1 MAEILDPILCPAGL
15 LSSSLWR
22 GLGRT
27 PWFSEKGL
35 KALLDSLNQ
44 ARDPFISGL
53 FLACHRKEG
62 IKQFNSYTTFD
73 VDKMAI
79 ARIS

>member
-1 MAEILDPILCPAGL
+1 MAEIRDPILGPAGL
-15 LSSSLWR
+15 LSRSLWR

-27 PWFSEKGL
+27 PWFSDKGL

-53 FLACHRKEG
+53 FFACHKKVSKNQVIPFRP
-62 IKQFNSYTTFD
+62 FL
-73 VDKMAI
+73 A
-79 ARIS
+79 